1 MKMEI
6 DENRLP
12 YRTTNNAP
20 PMLDIHATAG
30 DCAALPYSFLEMVQ
44 YNPSDALLLTFAICE
59 VRVVG
64 RNLSGLYS
72 SLVQHRVELIQE
84 NDAKY
89 EKVDDKKPFISRI
102 EIKPVSK
109 ELEMI
114 VNGFKP
120 GREPLTEGF
129 TVAH

>member
-30 DCAALPYSFLEMVQ
+30 DCIALPYSFLEMVQ
-44 YNPSDALLLTFAICE
+44 HNPSDALLLTFAVCE
-59 VRVVG
+59 VRIAG
-64 RNLSGLYS
+64 RNLAGLYNA
-72 SLVQHRVELIQE
+72 LVQHRVEFIQE

-89 EKVDDKKPFISRI
+89 EKVADKKPFISRV
-102 EIKPVSK
+102 EIKPLSEGL
-109 ELEMI
+109 ELI

-120 GREPLTEGF
+120 ERESLAE
-129 TVAH
+129 H

>member
-30 DCAALPYSFLEMVQ
+30 DCIALPYNFLEMVQ
-44 YNPSDALLLTFAICE
+44 HNPSDALLLTFAICE
-59 VRVVG
+59 VRIVG

-72 SLVQHRVELIQE
+72 SLVQHRVEFIQE

-89 EKVDDKKPFISRI
+89 EKMDDKKPFISRI
-102 EIKPVSK
+102 EIKPISTGL
-109 ELEMI
+109 ELI
-114 VNGFKP
+114 VNGFKSE
-120 GREPLTEGF
+120 REPL
-129 TVAH
+129 A

>member
-20 PMLDIHATAG
+20 SMLDIHAMAG
-30 DCAALPYSFLEMVQ
+30 DCIALPYNFLEMVQ
-44 YNPSDALLLTFAICE
+44 YNPSDAMLLTFAVCE
-59 VRVVG
+59 VRIEG
-64 RNLSGLYS
+64 HSLASLYTA
-72 SLVQHRVELIQE
+72 LVQHRVEYIQE

-102 EIKPVSK
+102 EIKPISK
-109 ELEMI
+109 ELELI
-114 VNGFKP
+114 VNGFN
-120 GREPLTEGF
+120 RERESLEED
-129 TVAH
+129 

>member
-6 DENRLP
+6 GENRLP

-30 DCAALPYSFLEMVQ
+30 DCIALPYSFLEMVQ
-44 YNPSDALLLTFAICE
+44 HNPSDALLLTFAACE
-59 VRVVG
+59 VRIEG
-64 RNLSGLYS
+64 RNLFELYTG
-72 SLVQHRVELIQE
+72 LVQHRIEYIQE

-89 EKVDDKKPFISRI
+89 EKTTGERKLFISRI
-102 EIKPVSK
+102 EIKPISEDL
-109 ELEMI
+109 ELI

-120 GREPLTEGF
+120 EREPLTED
-129 TVAH
+129 

>member
-12 YRTTNNAP
+12 YGTTTTTP
-20 PMLDIHATAG
+20 FMLDIRATVG
-30 DCAALPYSFLEMVQ
+30 DCVALPYNFLEMVQ
-44 YNPSDALLLTFAICE
+44 HNPSDALLLTFAVCE
-59 VRVVG
+59 VRVEG
-64 RNLSGLYS
+64 RDLAGLYTA
-72 SLVQHRVELIQE
+72 LIQHRVEYIQE

-102 EIKPVSK
+102 EIKPLSK
-109 ELEMI
+109 ELELI

-120 GREPLTEGF
+120 KREPLAEF
-129 TVAH
+129 ES

>member
-30 DCAALPYSFLEMVQ
+30 DCIALPYAYLEMVQ
-44 YNPSDALLLTFAICE
+44 HNPSDTLLLTFAVCE
-59 VRVVG
+59 VRIEG
-64 RNLSGLYS
+64 RDLTGLYNA
-72 SLVQHRVELIQE
+72 LVQHRVEFIQE
-84 NDAKY
+84 NDTKY

-102 EIKPVSK
+102 EIKPISK
-109 ELEMI
+109 ELELI

-120 GREPLTEGF
+120 EREPLRD
-129 TVAH
+129 A

>member
-12 YRTTNNAP
+12 YKTTTNAP

-30 DCAALPYSFLEMVQ
+30 DCVALPYSFLEMVQ
-44 YNPSDALLLTFAICE
+44 HNPSDALLLTFAICE

-72 SLVQHRVELIQE
+72 SLVQHRVELVQE

-89 EKVDDKKPFISRI
+89 EKADDKKPFISRI
-102 EIKPVSK
+102 EIKPISK
-109 ELEMI
+109 DLELI

-120 GREPLTEGF
+120 EREPLTEE
-129 TVAH
+129 